1 MCTKLVPHSR
11 LNGLIRNIRQENT
24 GRNTYL
30 EQGLFKDSGI
40 LFTCLLGKANSES
53 AQVSIISHEV
63 IKVMPKRLYITA
75 RGGCSSAVERQLPKL
90 NVRGSTPLTRSNH
103 LNEPNAASVSHPRVR
118 MKQRGHSNG
127 ICNRICL
134 RQISPSS
141 LVQRNLGKQCE
152 GQCMVGIHIF

>member
-1 MCTKLVPHSR
+1 MCTKLLPHSC
-11 LNGLIRNIRQENT
+11 LNGLIRNIRQENI

-30 EQGLFKDSGI
+30 GQGLFKDSGI
-40 LFTCLLGKANSES
+40 LFSCLLGEPNSEYE
-53 AQVSIISHEV
+53 QIFTISHEV

-103 LNEPNAASVSHPRVR
+103 LNEPNAASVSHPWVR
-118 MKQRGHSNG
+118 LKQRTLSKG
-127 ICNRICL
+127 ICNRSCL

-152 GQCMVGIHIF
+152 GQCIVGIHIY